1 MKHIT
6 KIIPVICFFV
16 VTPLFIF
23 FADATQSTKFSN
35 ITGMKKDYIDISYSD
50 EIKINSDIIEKFLKL
65 AKEKNII
72 VEKINTSP
80 NNLNE
85 KNVYLSFD
93 TTDELYNFLNKNFKI
108 KKLNKNVTNDSNL
121 FFSTYEH
128 NSKEQIGL
136 IPDLLNNNKYN
147 YYTFA
152 NLFENNGNLYGP
164 YILYYDNYSNYSYF
178 INEVESLLGP
188 SMNINYI
195 FSLNNSSN
203 YIMLLIMA
211 SVVII
216 MLFYFVFQIYE
227 VYYKSKEIGCMR
239 LLGFSKE
246 KITKILIKKRI
257 NVYLIIVLIILLSTM
272 FIKNIS
278 PEVLIGIM
286 FINLLLILLTYL
298 ISYFCIGI
306 ILRGYKTSNIIKKQ
320 NIAIK
325 ISKVNNKL
333 KIIVMIF
340 LLMLISV
347 FFNIIVSLQ
356 SSIKIYNNNKD
367 LFDYGVIATLNGMS
381 ENNYNYEKHSDFYK
395 YIMEDDRLNTFYAEF
410 SSRERDPDELTDE
423 EKELFDKWEEEG
435 TFFVYNSVD
444 RNYLIKE
451 NIKIYDLNENI
462 VDLRNIDGIFFL
474 FPKSKKDKIEK
485 FESYYKNYSKK
496 DYEKYNI
503 DTEFKS
509 YLYDDQK
516 LNTYSTS
523 IDLKYIDSP
532 ILRVINED
540 LRISYIESP
549 LGLSIFGISLN
560 TGLKI
565 EIGENRNETYKALEE
580 NIIKAGLE
588 DYISV
593 DDIIAYSDYF
603 SNEIQIYQTVF
614 LISIVAILVLISIYT
629 IISIQTIS
637 LYVKV
642 YNRMVIV
649 KYLLGFN
656 KNDIFDNIIKNNVK
670 YNIIAFILTAF
681 LLYVFGIFNLLMYLL
696 SISTFLLI
704 DFIVMNYVIKTYNFA
719 NIYIKLK
726 GGNYD

>member
-298 ISYFCIGI
+298 IIYFCIGI